1 MRYLLPTACH
11 FHTIVDLTHPLH
23 SNFPI
28 FPGQGSPGHICFQT
42 TKEDGYASNRWEI
55 PEHWGTHFDA
65 PLHYSKSGKSV
76 GDIELPDL
84 FSPLVLINISENTT
98 HNPDTLL
105 TLEDIRLWEERY
117 GGIPENSVVL
127 MYSGW
132 EKWIQTPF
140 FCNKKEDGLLHF
152 PGFSLEAVQFLIH
165 ERKIAGIGVD
175 TLSIDCGKSQ
185 DYPVHKTLLAA
196 GKWGLECLCNLKEL
210 PPAGAW
216 ILVATIPLKGATGFP
231 VRVLGFIP

>member
-1 MRYLLPTACH
+1 M
-11 FHTIVDLTHPLH
+11 IDLTYPLEP
-23 SNFPI
+23 SFPI
-28 FPGQGSPGHICFQT
+28 FPGQGSVGHICFQT
-42 TKEDGYASNRWEI
+42 IKEDGYASNRWEL

-65 PLHYSKSGKSV
+65 PLHYSKAGKSV
-76 GDIELPDL
+76 GEIELSDL
-84 FSPLVLINISENTT
+84 FSPLVLIDVSEKAT

-105 TLEDIRLWEERY
+105 TLEDVLRWEERY
-117 GGIPENSVVL
+117 GAIPENSVVL

-132 EKWIQTPF
+132 GKWIQTPIF
-140 FCNKKEDGLLHF
+140 YNKKEDGLLHF
-152 PGFSLEAVQFLIH
+152 PGFSLEAVQFLIR

-185 DYPVHKTLLAA
+185 DYPVHKTLFAA
-196 GKWGLECLCNLKEL
+196 GKWGLECLCNLQEL

-231 VRVLGFIP
+231 ARVVGLIP